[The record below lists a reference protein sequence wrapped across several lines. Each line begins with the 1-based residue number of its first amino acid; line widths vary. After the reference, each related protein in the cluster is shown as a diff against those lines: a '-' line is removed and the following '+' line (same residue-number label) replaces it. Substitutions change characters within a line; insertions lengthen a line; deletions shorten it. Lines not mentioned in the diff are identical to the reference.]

1 MRTHPVTDILTW
13 GRPVMF
19 RGSSFIVSTMEG
31 GTTPFFVE
39 RRTRGED
46 LFGELP
52 DVEELP
58 GPQRG
63 MLAGVELEG
72 RGNMVVLD
80 DDEES
85 GTRDV
90 TTMMEKPDIKDIER

>member
-1 MRTHPVTDILTW
+1 MGPTSYVSWFLLHW
-13 GRPVMF
+13 EYHGRRNHSIF
-19 RGSSFIVSTMEG
+19 RRAED
-31 GTTPFFVE
+31 P
-39 RRTRGED
+39 GED

-58 GPQRG
+58 GPPRG

-72 RGNMVVLD
+72 RVIGPEDHEMDWGNMVVLD

-90 TTMMEKPDIKDIER
+90 TTMTEKPNIKDIER